1 MGIIDNLERSNCT
14 STLMKNMGTKYAEL
28 YATLVIVRI
37 MSLALRRQVYQSMF
51 TSDIYSA
58 SGPTTNRI
66 IGMVAK
72 KVFPE
77 EFMEEKAAIEAAKK
91 ITERRF
97 VGEIEKQLIERFG
110 MRYLM
115 LRPLIFKPPVVGGIW
130 DMGVG
135 AVKMVAKAGKLGL
148 RGVGS
153 AAESLGLRQATEDS
167 AEDAVDTAA
176 AADAAETGS
185 DTAEMEAKI
194 SAYFYKQEINDT
206 AEGAIDGTIG
216 DLSAEGEVFI
226 NPITAAAAGTGEG
239 IGEGAAAMIAAD
251 AGADSGVN
259 FVPGF
264 GQIVFIILMAVQI
277 LFVAMTI
284 DFVAPDLALHHFS
297 DNAGCIGLYTQDNNK
312 TGCANGYLDENGDCK
327 WCKQIDG
334 MRDYENPVQYDESYR
349 NVKDIKFENQ
359 YISYAADAGDDPSV
373 VHKLTS
379 LICSAP
385 GNDGKIGPTY
395 ADRPLPG
402 GYCFRE
408 LNVTEDS
415 DDSGTTGVRAYY
427 DENNAFL
434 SNDPSMCTEGTH
446 YKFPSTA
453 DFDYVDV
460 SQDSEYTLISN
471 IERAE
476 ANDTFKWNW
485 MPLEWAKEKMDTG
498 PDDSSCSGGWSCM
511 YEDESG
517 IARSYQGAKDYGG
530 RWISDNDDLMPPISP
545 IDLDIMDKFVKP
557 PTSIADV
564 GALADFSTRNNMEI
578 LGGDIVGAAPIGNE
592 IYNKI
597 PSDDNDYRIGEHDRL
612 GYSSIVYAM
621 QLSPDTPGGVASS
634 YHGGERIRDETIF
647 KRSDGGLPTQENETG
662 TRPKIHEYDTSNV
675 CIKGYEMAGDSIYFR
690 SGNREFDGSDK
701 LIPGREQTYTS
712 NYCCP
717 KIANSGDCP
726 RWNLPHPV
734 KAGPATSNEPAPRD
748 KDLGPNKNDYG
759 GHQDKRI
766 DANTG
771 NCYIIDKPE
780 FIAKKYYNEKYQD
793 DYNSNPDFNRLVSGS
808 IQCGPKDKSYAEEK
822 YAGNQS
828 HNDYETHSD
837 YYTIDSI
844 KLQDGSRAGTRFKL
858 DSRYPFFSEYDSGA
872 TGYENY
878 LDPYDFVPLKE
889 RTSDGQLSKYI
900 TNDTLNTDDLKISA
914 EETTINDVIAKELGH
929 DNRSNLYCENIACND
944 LEKTKYMQTVYDN
957 FCVVSGAY
965 DGSSPREVA
974 YNKFYRPAWNDSR
987 PTNIREDVNKKK
999 LSDICCDPIDHSR
1012 KTSFVGCDANGKN
1025 PYFLDKIIRDYNNN
1039 LEPTLPN
1046 TSEEHNR
1053 NRMNPMP
1060 TSKHNLNQCI
1070 PSMEFKCNIDKDY
1083 LISSPR
1089 DSDILKIVRHQEICD
1104 SILDIKAINDYN
1116 IDPKNMN
1123 KDFTDRNV
1131 NDICKIESD
1140 GLCSAFMTPYIYND
1154 LQNDSEIFKGKYW
1167 NRNRLTVG
1175 YVPHKGWY
1183 NKEIS
1188 NSWNSGS
1195 DDSIGSDNLNQE
1207 YNMCVN
1213 LNPCSEIYDMEIY
1226 DKSIDSLSSPIE
1238 DRLNYPMPGSPTYDS
1253 LGFQNCYDLNYHSIR
1268 YIGNPQPTKD
1278 ELLDKISIKCRN
1290 FEFGDNNTYSNI
1302 PFISEP
1308 KIVNSDEYIYNI
1320 GCISSPNNNT
1330 NEINMEIY

>member
-1 MGIIDNLERSNCT
+1 MGIIDNLQRSKCT
-14 STLMKNMGTKYAEL
+14 SALMKNMGTKYAEL

-58 SGPTTNRI
+58 SGSTTNRI
-66 IGMVAK
+66 VGMIAK
-72 KVFPE
+72 RVFPE
-77 EFMEEKAAIEAAKK
+77 EYMEEKAAIESAKE

-115 LRPLIFKPPVVGGIW
+115 MRPLIFKPPVVGGIW

-135 AVKMVAKAGKLGL
+135 IVKAGTWAAGKLGIMT
-148 RGVGS
+148 
-153 AAESLGLRQATEDS
+153 ATAD
-167 AEDAVDTAA
+167 AA
-176 AADAAETGS
+176 ATATADAAEAAS
-185 DTAEMEAKI
+185 DTSAMEAKI
-194 SAYFYKQEINDT
+194 SADFAKKDITEA
-206 AEGAIDGTIG
+206 AEGAMDETIG
-216 DLSAEGEVFI
+216 ELSAEGTGEVFL
-226 NPITAAAAGTGEG
+226 NPLTAAGAGEL
-239 IGEGAAAMIAAD
+239 GEGAAAMIAAD
-251 AGADSGVN
+251 VGADAGVN
-259 FVPGF
+259 FVPGI
-264 GQIVFIILMAVQI
+264 GQIVFVVLLAVQI

-312 TGCANGYLDENGDCK
+312 TGCANGYSDENGDCK
-327 WCKQIDG
+327 WCKQITG
-334 MRDYENPVQYDESYR
+334 MRDFENPVQYDESYR
-349 NVKDIKFENQ
+349 NVKDINFENQ
-359 YISYAADAGDDPSV
+359 YISYAADAGNDPTV

-385 GNDGKIGPTY
+385 DSDGKIGPTY

-408 LNVTEDS
+408 LTVTEHSEDA
-415 DDSGTTGVRAYY
+415 GTTGVRAYY

-453 DFDYVDV
+453 DFDYVDIL
-460 SQDSEYTLISN
+460 QDSEYTLISN

-485 MPLEWAKEKMDTG
+485 MPLEWAKEKMDRG

-517 IARSYQGAKDYGG
+517 VARGYQGAKDYAG
-530 RWISDNDDLMPPISP
+530 RWWSDNDDLMPPISP
-545 IDLDIMDKFVKP
+545 IDLDIMNKFVKP
-557 PTSIADV
+557 PTSMVDGV
-564 GALADFSTRNNMEI
+564 LAELSETTRNNMEI
-578 LGGDIVGAAPIGNE
+578 LGGNIVGHAPTGNE
-592 IYNKI
+592 IYNQI
-597 PSDDNDYRIGEHDRL
+597 PSDDHDSRIGEHDRL

-621 QLSPDTPGGVASS
+621 QSSSDTPGGVASP
-634 YHGGERIRDETIF
+634 YRGGERIRNETIF
-647 KRSDGGLPTQENETG
+647 KRSDGGLPTQDNETG
-662 TRPKIHEYDTSNV
+662 NRPKIHEYDTSNV
-675 CIKGYEMAGDSIYFR
+675 CIDGYEMAGDSIYFR

-726 RWNLPHPV
+726 RWNIDPV
-734 KAGPATSNEPAPRD
+734 VAGPATVESSNTNED
-748 KDLGPNKNDYG
+748 KGSSKKDYG

-780 FIAKKYYNEKYQD
+780 FRAKKYFNEKYQN
-793 DYNSNPDFNRLVSGS
+793 DYNSNPKFNRLVSGS
-808 IQCGPKDKSYAEEK
+808 IQCGPKDKSQAIDK
-822 YAGNQS
+822 YAGNPS
-828 HNDYETHSD
+828 HEDYETYSD
-837 YYTIDSI
+837 SYTINSI
-844 KLQDGSRAGTRFKL
+844 KLQDGSQAGTRFKL

-974 YNKFYRPAWNDSR
+974 YNKFYRPAWIDEASR
-987 PTNIREDVNKKK
+987 PTNIPEDVNKHK

-1025 PYFLDKIIRDYNNN
+1025 PYFIDKIIQDYNNN
-1039 LEPTLPN
+1039 SEPTLP
-1046 TSEEHNR
+1046 SPSKEQNR
-1053 NRMNPMP
+1053 NRMNPIP

-1070 PSMEFKCNIDKDY
+1070 PSMEIKCNIDKDY

-1089 DSDILKIVRHQEICD
+1089 DSDMLKLVRHQEICD

-1116 IDPKNMN
+1116 INPKKMN

-1154 LQNDSEIFKGKYW
+1154 IQNDSEMFKGKYW

-1183 NKEIS
+1183 NKEIP

-1195 DDSIGSDNLNQE
+1195 DGSIGNENLDQE

-1226 DKSIDSLSSPIE
+1226 DKSIDSLASPIE

-1253 LGFQNCYDLNYHSIR
+1253 FGFQNCYDNNYHSIR
-1268 YIGNPQPTKD
+1268 YIGNSQPTKD

-1320 GCISSPNNNT
+1320 GCISSPNIND